1 MSDKDFEQMLRD
13 LREQYLEK
21 EEITEEA
28 SDSEKGEIYTPVSQE
43 EKRHKILE
51 SLHLLEEKKLLLSQ
65 KLKDFHQQD
74 ASYEQI
80 SKLKHQIEA
89 LKYKQSLLQQKL
101 EYIDSGESDFTKKEK
116 LKRQLTELELKRC
129 RALLS
134 KKSCAKIDQKINQ
147 KKELFKKIK

>member
-1 MSDKDFEQMLRD
+1 M
-13 LREQYLEK
+13 
-21 EEITEEA
+21 
-28 SDSEKGEIYTPVSQE
+28 
-43 EKRHKILE
+43 
-51 SLHLLEEKKLLLSQ
+51 SQ

-89 LKYKQSLLQQKL
+89 LKYKQSLLQQRL
-101 EYIDSGESDFTKKEK
+101 EYVDSGESDFTKKEK

-129 RALLS
+129 RALLG
-134 KKSCAKIDQKINQ
+134 KKSCIKIDQKINQ

>member
-21 EEITEEA
+21 EEITEET
-28 SDSEKGEIYTPVSQE
+28 SDSEKSEIYTPVSQE

-51 SLHLLEEKKLLLSQ
+51 SLHLLEEKKLFLSQ

-74 ASYEQI
+74 ACYEQI

-89 LKYKQSLLQQKL
+89 IKYKQSLFQQRL

-116 LKRQLTELELKRC
+116 LKRQLTELEIKRC

-147 KKELFKKIK
+147 KKDLFKKIK

>member
-1 MSDKDFEQMLRD
+1 MSDKDFEQILKD

-21 EEITEEA
+21 EEITEKP
-28 SDSEKGEIYTPVSQE
+28 SDSEKQEYYTPISQE
-43 EKRHKILE
+43 EKRHKVLE
-51 SLHLLEEKKLLLSQ
+51 SLQLLEEKKLFLSQ
-65 KLKDFHQQD
+65 KLRDLYQQD
-74 ASYEQI
+74 ASYEHI

-89 LKYKQSLLQQKL
+89 LKYKHSLLQQKL

-116 LKRQLTELELKRC
+116 LKRQLTELEIKRC

-147 KKELFKKIK
+147 KKELFKRIK